1 VGSTPGNDNTMFVD
15 NAPPG
20 GNVLYEV
27 RAQDSNGRNSV
38 PARLSLRRSG
48 DAATIQPPA
57 TI

>member
-1 VGSTPGNDNTMFVD
+1 MFVD